1 MIDANKS
8 DGSMPKPEIE
18 VSLPRYE
25 DPRQFDA
32 KAPCYWYHSMQFPD
46 GERVR
51 GSWTI
56 ESFHN
61 YIGGFDLE
69 GKAVLDVGTASGYLA
84 FHAEKAGALVT
95 ALDAAST
102 REFRHVPF
110 AESLSYQNIKQ
121 YQELWESQNLVP
133 IKNSW
138 WYARHKFGSAARCV
152 YAPMAELYEWPE
164 QMFDVVM
171 AGAIVEHLSDPVFA
185 IGAWA
190 RLAKDAV
197 LIPFTDVLP
206 VADLMMRPITPL
218 DDSRINYVW
227 WHLSRG
233 LYDKIFGNLGFDVHY
248 TLAHAEHHDD
258 ARGSTVAARPSII
271 ALRRGSA
278 ATRNFDTS
286 ALNDPV
292 RPVPSPAAVPAS
304 PHTRHQRFLS
314 RLWRR

>member
-1 MIDANKS
+1 MLAQELHID
-8 DGSMPKPEIE
+8 
-18 VSLPRYE
+18 LPRHE
-25 DPRQFDA
+25 DRRPFDP

-56 ESFHN
+56 VDFAA
-61 YIGGFDLE
+61 YIGGYDLD
-69 GKAVLDVGTASGYLA
+69 GKSVLDVGTASGYLA
-84 FHAEKAGALVT
+84 FHAEKAGATVT

-102 REFRHVPF
+102 HEFRHVPF
-110 AESLSYQNIKQ
+110 AESLSYQDIRH
-121 YQELWESQNLVP
+121 YRDVWEIQNLVP

-138 WYARHKFGSAARCV
+138 WHAWHKFGSSARCV
-152 YAPMAELYEWPE
+152 YAPMVELYEWPE

-190 RLAKDAV
+190 RLAREAV

-206 VADLMMRPITPL
+206 SNDLMMRPITPL

-233 LYDKIFGNLGFDVHY
+233 LYAKIFGNLGFDVHF
-248 TLAHAEHHDD
+248 TLAHAEHHDTG
-258 ARGSTVAARPSII
+258 RGTEIATRPSII
-271 ALRRGSA
+271 AIRRGSEA
-278 ATRNFDTS
+278 AREFDAS
-286 ALNDPV
+286 VLNDPV
-292 RPVPSPAAVPAS
+292 RPPPDPVAIPATPA
-304 PHTRHQRFLS
+304 
-314 RLWRR
+314 RRRSLLNRVRGR